1 MIRKVGKNA
10 ESGIASEKS
19 SPQTESGDS
28 EIMGKLN
35 RLAQEISDLQTAISG
50 QDQQKMAAESTPEQT
65 SIPSAS
71 ASDPISAKLQ
81 ELSQL
86 RYELSNELTASL
98 EHLQVVMDKSKKLV
112 DDLNQWLQGQNGR

>member
-10 ESGIASEKS
+10 ETGISSEKS

-28 EIMGKLN
+28 EIMEKLN
-35 RLAQEISDLQTAISG
+35 QMAQEISDLQTALSG
-50 QDQQKMAAESTPEQT
+50 QDQQKIAAEPTLEQN
-65 SIPSAS
+65 SPSAS
-71 ASDPISAKLQ
+71 STADPISAKLQ